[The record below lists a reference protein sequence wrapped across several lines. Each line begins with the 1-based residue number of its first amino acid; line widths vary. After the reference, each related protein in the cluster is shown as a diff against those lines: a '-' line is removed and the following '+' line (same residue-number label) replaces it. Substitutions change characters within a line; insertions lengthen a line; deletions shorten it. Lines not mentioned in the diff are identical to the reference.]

1 MCWALVFITMA
12 LANIMRNSKKL
23 LASHV
28 HELMTDEVI
37 TTTPDKDVEEIV
49 SVMLDQHLK
58 NVPVEIR
65 ITI

>member
-37 TTTPDKDVEEIV
+37 TTTPDKDVEEIDICYA
-49 SVMLDQHLK
+49 SI
-58 NVPVEIR
+58 NI
-65 ITI
+65 

>member
-1 MCWALVFITMA
+1 MFWVLVFITMVLDEYNA
-12 LANIMRNSKKL
+12 QFKKL

-28 HELMTDEVI
+28 YELMTSDVI

-58 NVPVEIR
+58 
-65 ITI
+65 TFLL